1 MVCADGCVDTAEIT
15 MKITS
20 IRAQV
25 KNSERA
31 SIFIDGKYA
40 FSLSLNELV
49 NEKLKIGQELS
60 ESESKRLKKLSDD
73 GKLKA
78 RALEWLLNRPRSV
91 REFKDYLYHKKV
103 EPEQISS
110 LVEDLL
116 AKGYLDEEKFSAWLI
131 DFRRRM
137 GKSERA
143 IKNELLKKGVA
154 REVMASAFEEG
165 EGSEL
170 ERLKALVGKKAKLS
184 RYKNDQQKLK
194 QYLIRQGFNY
204 QDVKTVLSSGQ
215 S

>member
-1 MVCADGCVDTAEIT
+1 